1 MRYFDNCEIIWTIW
15 DNFDNY
21 EIPEDDFKDGSGEI
35 TPEAD
40 VAEAEGL
47 HYLVQVLHV
56 FPGN

>member
-1 MRYFDNCEIIWTIW
+1 M
-15 DNFDNY
+15 DNY